1 MTPRHQILALLQV
14 QWRTFRH
21 SLSSSKAD
29 GGARASATLALF
41 WYLLWVAAALALA
54 VLPNWIGTGDLE
66 TALPGLLLFVMAY
79 WQLTPL
85 LTLSLGVSLDM
96 RRMIIYPIG
105 LPTLFTV
112 ECLLRAATAAE
123 MMIVLIGLWAGFATA
138 GSTSLLSLTAGFG
151 LFILLN
157 VFLSAA
163 IRSFVERIFQQ
174 RRLREMVVVVLIG
187 FLMLP
192 QAVIWSE
199 TVRGHAGA
207 IWALVRGFPI
217 EALPSGIAADV
228 SLGQGVWIEWMG
240 LLSMAGLA
248 AVFAYRQFG
257 IAVSRFSHLP
267 QSAARPANALGTR
280 LLRGLTAW
288 AGDPIAALVEKEV
301 RSLWRSPRFRLPFFM
316 GFTFGVF
323 AWLPILG
330 FWRSA
335 ASENW
340 VTDHAVVVISLYS
353 FLLLGPVMFLNRFG
367 FDRKGAQAYFFLP
380 ISMKLLLLAKNFAA
394 SLYAMLEVVLIGLV
408 SGWFGMMSSPLA
420 VIEAFVI
427 GATALLYLFTVG
439 NYLSVRY
446 PAPSNPDRISRG
458 SGGHGIRA
466 AVQFLLFPLSLA
478 PVLGVLAIG
487 ASGGSPL
494 AYGAGLVGAIGG
506 GVVLYAAGLSSSA
519 NRLLLFRERFLNTL
533 THSEGLVVTE

>member
-1 MTPRHQILALLQV
+1 MALLQV
-14 QWRTFRH
+14 QYRTFRH
-21 SLSSSKAD
+21 SLGSSKTD
-29 GGARASATLALF
+29 GGTRASATLAFF
-41 WYLLWVAAALALA
+41 WYLLWAAAALALA
-54 VLPNWIGTGDLE
+54 VLPNAIGTEDVE
-66 TALPGLLLFVMAY
+66 RALPGLFLFIMGY

-85 LTLSLGVSLDM
+85 LTLSLGVSIDM
-96 RRMIIYPIG
+96 RRTVIYPIA

-112 ECLLRAATAAE
+112 ECLLRLASGAE
-123 MMIVLIGLWAGFATA
+123 MVIVLVGLWVGFATA
-138 GSTSLLSLTAGFG
+138 GSMNQVSLAAGFG

-163 IRSFVERIFQQ
+163 IRNFVERMFQK
-174 RRLREMVVVVLIG
+174 RRLREIVVVTLIC

-192 QAVIWSE
+192 QALIWSQ
-199 TVRGHAGA
+199 TLRGYART
-207 IWALVRGFPI
+207 IWVVARGFPI
-217 EALPSGIAADV
+217 QALPSGIAADV

-240 LLSMAGLA
+240 LLSMVGLA
-248 AVFAYRQFG
+248 AGFAYQQFR
-257 IAVSRFSHLP
+257 IAISGFRHP
-267 QSAARPANALGTR
+267 QQSAARPTNALGAR

-330 FWRSA
+330 FWKDSTSA
-335 ASENW
+335 GWA
-340 VTDHAVVVISLYS
+340 TDHVVVVISLYS

-367 FDRKGAQAYFFLP
+367 FERKAAEAYFFLP
-380 ISMKLLLLAKNFAA
+380 ISMRLLLLAKNFA
-394 SLYAMLEVVLIGLV
+394 SGLYAMLEVALIGLV
-408 SGWFGMMSSPLA
+408 SGWFGMTSSPLA

-439 NYLSVRY
+439 NYISVRF

-458 SGGHGIRA
+458 SGGHGMRA
-466 AVQFLLFPLSLA
+466 AVQFVLFPLSLA
-478 PVLGVLAIG
+478 PVAGVLAIG
-487 ASGGSPL
+487 ALGGSPL

-506 GVVLYAAGLSSSA
+506 GVLLYAAGLSSSA
-519 NRLLLFRERFLNTL
+519 KYLLLFRERFLNSL
-533 THSEGLVVTE
+533 AHSEGLVVTE